1 MILTTRDH
9 SMSNTF
15 PVDVGPCGARA
26 PRLRNT
32 GTPIEVVDREAW
44 REQNPGGR
52 VIYRDLAANP
62 VPHVSA
68 DGYLAGRALPSS

>member
-1 MILTTRDH
+1 M
-9 SMSNTF
+9 
-15 PVDVGPCGARA
+15 
-26 PRLRNT
+26 
-32 GTPIEVVDREAW
+32 PIEVVDREAW